1 MMTHLIR
8 KEYLQIELDGTEAE
22 ALALQRALSGVC
34 RNHLAPAIERA
45 LERNAPPVGHLCIE
59 KVELDLG
66 TVQLER
72 LERDL
77 AQAVEREL
85 EKWLHEHPPLEEP
98 ASLPVSDA
106 MRCKVAPDPA
116 IGTIRHKT
124 PPDAAMEALV
134 HFLRN
139 GTLPWWFGLPGG
151 STLEQVILRYWQEAS
166 SSELEGGPGHDPL
179 LRALAD
185 VSAGMRLVRQFSP
198 DFLEA
203 LLVRLSPVDKKVAE
217 EIREVRRLW
226 EQEAA
231 VATTSSPGSWQDQHP
246 EAREGL
252 YIENAGIVLLHPFL
266 PQLFAAL
273 GIAEEDRLL
282 QPERALCL
290 LHYLGTGQPV
300 APEYE
305 LVLPK
310 ILCGIPLRA
319 PVGSDSAL
327 SGPEK
332 EEAVALLEA
341 VISHWEALRNSSP
354 DELRGAF
361 LFRAGK
367 VSQRDDGDWLLQVES
382 QTCDILLDRLPWGFS
397 VIQLPWMEKMLWV
410 EWG

>member
-1 MMTHLIR
+1 MTHMIR
-8 KEYLQIELDGTEAE
+8 QEYLHVEVNGTEAE
-22 ALALQRALSGVC
+22 ALALQRTLPGLC
-34 RNHLAPAIERA
+34 RNWLTPAIDRA
-45 LERNAPPVGHLCIE
+45 LERSAPPVGHLCIE

-77 AQAVEREL
+77 AQAVERVL
-85 EKWLHEHPPLEEP
+85 EKWLHEHPPLAEP
-98 ASLPVSDA
+98 ASLPVSGA
-106 MRCKVAPDPA
+106 MRREAAPDPA
-116 IGTIRHKT
+116 IGTVRHKT

-139 GTLPWWFGLPGG
+139 GTLPWWFRLPGG
-151 STLEQVILRYWQEAS
+151 SSLELVILRYWQEAS
-166 SSELEGGPGHDPL
+166 SSKLEGGPGHDPL

-185 VSAGMRLVRQFSP
+185 ASAGKRLVRQFSP
-198 DFLEA
+198 DFLQA

-217 EIREVRRLW
+217 EIREERRLW
-226 EQEAA
+226 EKEAA
-231 VATTSSPGSWQDQHP
+231 VATTSSPGSWQDEHP

-252 YIENAGIVLLHPFL
+252 YIENAGLVLLHPFL

-332 EEAVALLEA
+332 EEAVALLQA
-341 VISHWEALRNSSP
+341 VIGHWDALRNSSL

-361 LFRAGK
+361 LLRPGK
-367 VSQRDDGDWLLQVES
+367 MSRRDDGDWLLQVES
-382 QTCDILLDRLPWGFS
+382 QTCDILLDRIPWGFS
-397 VIQLPWMEKMLWV
+397 VIQLPWMENMLWV

>member
-1 MMTHLIR
+1 MTHMIR
-8 KEYLQIELDGTEAE
+8 QEYLHVEVHGTEAE
-22 ALALQRALSGVC
+22 ALALQRTLPGLC
-34 RNHLAPAIERA
+34 RNWLTPAIDRA
-45 LERNAPPVGHLCIE
+45 LERSTPPVGLLRIE

-72 LERDL
+72 LEHDL
-77 AQAVEREL
+77 AQAVERGL
-85 EKWLHEHPPLEEP
+85 EKWLHEHPPLAESAP
-98 ASLPVSDA
+98 SPVSGA
-106 MRCKVAPDPA
+106 MRRDAAPDPA
-116 IGTIRHKT
+116 M
-124 PPDAAMEALV
+124 DALV

-139 GTLPWWFGLPGG
+139 GTLPWWFRLPGG
-151 STLEQVILRYWQEAS
+151 SSLEQVILRYWQEAN
-166 SSELEGGPGHDPL
+166 SSELAGDPGHDPL

-185 VSAGMRLVRQFSP
+185 ASAGKRLARQFSP
-198 DFLEA
+198 DFLQA

-217 EIREVRRLW
+217 DIREERRLW

-231 VATTSSPGSWQDQHP
+231 VATTSSPGSWQDEHP

-252 YIENAGIVLLHPFL
+252 YIENAGLVLLHPFL

-290 LHYLGTGQPV
+290 LHYLGTGQAV

-310 ILCGIPLRA
+310 ILCGVPLRA

-327 SGPEK
+327 NVPEK
-332 EEAVALLEA
+332 EEAVALLQA
-341 VISHWEALRNSSP
+341 VIGHWDALRNSSP

-361 LFRAGK
+361 LLRPGK
-367 VSQRDDGDWLLQVES
+367 VSRRDEGDWLLQVES

-397 VIQLPWMEKMLWV
+397 AIQLPWMETMLWV